1 MLNVFFISLKKII
14 MKKTILTSLM
24 TFIFLLNVNA
34 QQWIEN
40 NSCNKKASEIVNEA
54 ITSLSNLE
62 HLMAIGMAKAALVV
76 DKDCE
81 CAKLVIAA
89 AASNNA
95 DWGSRDDKLKEINL
109 KKLSEVEKAWYSLLS
124 TPNDKFNE
132 SAGKALDNHP
142 NSPLINWINARQ
154 DMDLNKAFAEK
165 YPSLASGAYNTIAY
179 AFAREGDF
187 DSAYKALDYSLR
199 LHEGPNALDSRA
211 EIAVMEG
218 DYQKAFNNQLK
229 AFDYA
234 PFASPY
240 QPKLV
245 TYSRN
250 LNKEKLIKNLKEAQT
265 NVQDAIENQD
275 LEEWKKYIS
284 EDMMVTSGD
293 SSLSEFY
300 LQTEEQFL
308 EKRNFTW
315 DSFDLRD
322 IEVDFSPDMNT
333 AVLRFYANGAYTFN
347 ETNEKV
353 EYSTRASA
361 VWISTGSGWK
371 MVHANWAP
379 FGGSGIPE

>member
-322 IEVDFSPDMNT
+322 MEVDFSPDMNT

>member
-132 SAGKALDNHP
+132 STSKALDNHP

>member
-14 MKKTILTSLM
+14 MKKTILTSIM

-132 SAGKALDNHP
+132 SAGKALYNHP

>member
-132 SAGKALDNHP
+132 STGKALDNHP

>member
-1 MLNVFFISLKKII
+1 
-14 MKKTILTSLM
+14 MKKTILTTLMSLA
-24 TFIFLLNVNA
+24 FLVNVNA
-34 QQWIEN
+34 QQWIEDT
-40 NSCNKKASEIVNEA
+40 SCNKKASEIVNEA

-62 HLMAIGMAKAALVV
+62 HLTAIGMAKAALVV
-76 DKDCE
+76 DNDCE
-81 CAKLVIAA
+81 CANLVIAA

-95 DWGSRDDKLKEINL
+95 DWGSRAEKLEKINV
-109 KKLSEVEKAWYSLLS
+109 KSLSNVEKAWYTLLS
-124 TPNDKFNE
+124 TSNE
-132 SAGKALDNHP
+132 NFQEAATKALNNNP
-142 NSPLINWINARQ
+142 NSALIHWLNAGQ
-154 DMDLNKAFAEK
+154 DMEKNEAFSLK
-165 YPSLASGAYNTIAY
+165 FPSLAAGAFNTMAY
-179 AFAREGDF
+179 GFARDGDYEK
-187 DSAYKALDYSLR
+187 AYKALDYSIR
-199 LHEGPNALDSRA
+199 LYDGPNALDSRA

-229 AFDYA
+229 AFDVA

-245 TYSRN
+245 TYWRN
-250 LNKEKLIKNLKEAQT
+250 LNKETLINDLKEAQT
-265 NVQDAIENQD
+265 TVQKAIEDQN

-300 LQTEEQFL
+300 VQTEEQFL
-308 EKRNFTW
+308 AKRNFTW

-333 AVLRFYANGAYTFN
+333 AVLRFYANGAYTFT

-353 EYSTRASA
+353 DYSTRASA

>member
-132 SAGKALDNHP
+132 STSKALDNHP

-179 AFAREGDF
+179 AFARDGDF

>member
-132 SAGKALDNHP
+132 STGKALDNHP

-322 IEVDFSPDMNT
+322 MEVDFSPDMNT

>member
-14 MKKTILTSLM
+14 MKKTILTSIM

-132 SAGKALDNHP
+132 STSKALDNHP

-322 IEVDFSPDMNT
+322 MEVDFSPDMNT

>member
-14 MKKTILTSLM
+14 MKKTILTSIM

>member
-179 AFAREGDF
+179 AFARDGDF

-322 IEVDFSPDMNT
+322 MEVDFSPDMNT

>member
-1 MLNVFFISLKKII
+1 

-179 AFAREGDF
+179 AFAREGDY
-187 DSAYKALDYSLR
+187 DSAYKALDYSFR
-199 LHEGPNALDSRA
+199 LHEGPNVLDSRA

-229 AFDYA
+229 AYDAA

-245 TYSRN
+245 TYWRN
-250 LNKEKLIKNLKEAQT
+250 LNKETLIKDLKEAQT
-265 NVQDAIENQD
+265 TVQKAIEDQN

-300 LQTEEQFL
+300 VQTEEEFL
-308 EKRNFTW
+308 AKRNFTW
-315 DSFDLRD
+315 NSFDLRD

-333 AVLRFYANGAYTFN
+333 AVLRFYANGAYTFT
-347 ETNEKV
+347 ETNKKV
-353 EYSTRASA
+353 DYSTRASA
-361 VWISTGSGWK
+361 VWISTGDGWK

>member
-132 SAGKALDNHP
+132 STSKALDNHP

-322 IEVDFSPDMNT
+322 MEVDFSPDMNT

>member
-132 SAGKALDNHP
+132 SAGKALYNHP